1 VFLIRKFSQLQTK
14 IVEKNIWLLKVF
26 IALIISKF
34 NQLSNGTTFMCLR
47 SIDPEFGGFS
57 AQVSIFP
64 YILLYLGG
72 NIKS

>member
-1 VFLIRKFSQLQTK
+1 LRKISQLQTK
-14 IVEKNIWLLKVF
+14 IVEKIIWRLKVF
-26 IALIISKF
+26 IALIIGKF
-34 NQLSNGTTFMCLR
+34 NQLSNGSTFMCLR

-64 YILLYLGG
+64 HILLYLGE